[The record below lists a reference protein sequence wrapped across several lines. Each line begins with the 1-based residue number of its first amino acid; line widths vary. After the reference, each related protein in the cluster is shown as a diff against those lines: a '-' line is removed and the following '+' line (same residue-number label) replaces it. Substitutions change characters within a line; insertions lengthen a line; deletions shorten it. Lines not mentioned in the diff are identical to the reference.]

1 MLTIALVFLTL
12 VSLPIVIAS
21 AFRTVLIERK
31 SKRLKQEI
39 SELSAEQLFKSVD
52 DGDGIEN
59 DIERFFSKK
68 RLLPPAAILTFI
80 YFLSFWFVYAYLAF
94 RFPGL
99 VKPAHE
105 FPEYLLKNAA
115 GLSVAFLGV
124 YIFNLGAIVRRLY
137 LVDLTEHVFW
147 SAINR
152 YVLTIGIAIIF
163 GLTGIGA
170 SGDQAAYVPCIY
182 FSIGFLASFFLDAIL
197 DRAADVRG
205 WFNRS
210 ASKAPEYRLE
220 LVRGIDL
227 WKSYRF
233 EEEGIESIQNLATAD
248 LRSLA
253 IKTRYPI
260 KTLADWMDQAILI
273 HRLGDRATKLWGHGI
288 EGSAIELAS
297 RSPANN
303 GNSTDSRTDAASIAK
318 ALEIGDDDKTNVEH
332 LMNSLFLDESL
343 CTLWRVWQ
351 KGDDWDGGSSGGDTN
366 QGSLSLSRVETVTR
380 SETSVAG
387 VPAQVTVNVVPSQDM
402 AQRID
407 GKPVESP
414 ELPEAV

>member
-1 MLTIALVFLTL
+1 
-12 VSLPIVIAS
+12 
-21 AFRTVLIERK
+21 
-31 SKRLKQEI
+31 
-39 SELSAEQLFKSVD
+39 
-52 DGDGIEN
+52 
-59 DIERFFSKK
+59 
-68 RLLPPAAILTFI
+68 
-80 YFLSFWFVYAYLAF
+80 
-94 RFPGL
+94 
-99 VKPAHE
+99 
-105 FPEYLLKNAA
+105 
-115 GLSVAFLGV
+115 
-124 YIFNLGAIVRRLY
+124 
-137 LVDLTEHVFW
+137 
-147 SAINR
+147 
-152 YVLTIGIAIIF
+152 

-318 ALEIGDDDKTNVEH
+318 ALELGDDDKTNVEH
-332 LMNSLFLDESL
+332 LMNSLFWDESVR
-343 CTLWRVWQ
+343 TLWRVWQ
-351 KGDDWDGGSSGGDTN
+351 KGDDWDEGSSGGDTS
-366 QGSLSLSRVETVTR
+366 QGSLGLSRVETVTR